1 MRLIRSAAPL
11 LALVTLT
18 ATLASCAGTGPS
30 LDAGS
35 DTFEG
40 LDPEVVA
47 EVMAN
52 PVAWGKVQEEEEQT
66 RASMAQGIV
75 RNFIQCRAAFDAYR
89 SWVTTGT
96 TPEVP
101 VLSVAVHPLEPATD
115 AIENAQAYIE
125 DAIASGEPAQ
135 LKNFLVGE
143 ARCGEW
149 IPVEPG
155 RPDGPTIEDAL
166 GTLG

>member
-1 MRLIRSAAPL
+1 MGV
-11 LALVTLT
+11 LAS
-18 ATLASCAGTGPS
+18 TLASCAGTGPD

-35 DTFEG
+35 DVFEG

-52 PVAWGKVQEEEEQT
+52 PVAWGKVQEEDEQT

-75 RNFIQCRAAFDAYR
+75 RNFIQCRGAFDAYR

-101 VLSVAVHPLEPATD
+101 VVDAVVHPLEPAAG
-115 AIENAQAYIE
+115 AIEQSQAYIE
-125 DAIASGEPAQ
+125 DAIASGEPAR
-135 LKNFLVGE
+135 LKDFLVGE

-166 GTLG
+166 GALG

>member
-1 MRLIRSAAPL
+1 MVRPRHH
-11 LALVTLT
+11 LALLCGS
-18 ATLASCAGTGPS
+18 ATLAVVLTSCAGPD

-35 DTFEG
+35 DVFDG
-40 LDPEVVA
+40 LDPAVVA

-52 PVAWGKVQEEEEQT
+52 PVAWGKVQQEEEQT
-66 RASMAQGIV
+66 RGSMAQAIV

-96 TPEVP
+96 APEVP
-101 VLSVAVHPLEPATD
+101 EVDTASHPLEPGAS
-115 AIENAQAYIE
+115 AIEHAQTRIE
-125 DAIASGEPAQ
+125 AAIASGEPAQ
-135 LKNFLVGE
+135 LKETLVGE

-149 IPVEPG
+149 IPAEPG

-166 GTLG
+166 GAMG

>member
-1 MRLIRSAAPL
+1 MRPARLV
-11 LALVTLT
+11 ALTCGA
-18 ATLASCAGTGPS
+18 ATLIVLLTSCGATD
-30 LDAGS
+30 LDA
-35 DTFEG
+35 DDDAFEG
-40 LDPEVVA
+40 LDPEVVT

-52 PVAWGKVQEEEEQT
+52 PVAWGKVQSEEDET

-75 RNFIQCRAAFDAYR
+75 RNFVQCRGAFDAYR

-101 VLSVAVHPLEPATD
+101 ALDAVAHPLEPATS
-115 AIENAQAYIE
+115 AIENAQAYIA

-135 LKNFLVGE
+135 LKDFLVGE

-155 RPDGPTIEDAL
+155 RPDGPTIEDAVGAL
-166 GTLG
+166 G